1 MSDTPSGCGFLLV
14 IILIVAVVSCSENA
28 EKVKKLE
35 REVQELKAAAA
46 HKPAWMPGLTKPP
59 AEAPIK

>member
-1 MSDTPSGCGFLLV
+1 MSDSPSGCGFLLI

-28 EKVKKLE
+28 EKVQKLE
-35 REVQELKAAAA
+35 REVRELKAAAT